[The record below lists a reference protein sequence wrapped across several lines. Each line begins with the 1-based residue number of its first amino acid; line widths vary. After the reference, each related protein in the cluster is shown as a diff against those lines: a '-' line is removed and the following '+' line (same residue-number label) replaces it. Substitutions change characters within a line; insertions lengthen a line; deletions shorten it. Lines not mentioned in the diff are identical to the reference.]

1 LIKITAYKARRD
13 IRDTKPPIDKLWFY
27 QTIYVKLLVIF
38 QGIRYN
44 ESMTNSPDEEIK
56 IVIRENTI
64 EARPWHMATE
74 KKVDKEEFDRRMA
87 ICETCEFLK
96 KPAKQCSKCGCFMK
110 LKTKIDRAHCPIHK
124 W

>member
-1 LIKITAYKARRD
+1 
-13 IRDTKPPIDKLWFY
+13 
-27 QTIYVKLLVIF
+27 
-38 QGIRYN
+38 
-44 ESMTNSPDEEIK
+44 MTNIPDKPDFEP
-56 IVIRENTI
+56 VIRENTI

-74 KKVDKEEFDRRMA
+74 AKVDQEEFDRRMA

-96 KPAKQCSKCGCFMK
+96 RPAKQCSKCGCFMK

>member
-1 LIKITAYKARRD
+1 MVS
-13 IRDTKPPIDKLWFY
+13 TKPPMSNLGLF
-27 QTIYVKLLVIF
+27 F

-44 ESMTNSPDEEIK
+44 KHMDNKDFEP
-56 IVIRENTI
+56 VIREDTI

-74 KKVDKEEFDRRMA
+74 KKVDQEEFDRRMA
-87 ICETCEFLK
+87 ICDTCEFLK

-110 LKTKIDRAHCPIHK
+110 LKTKITRAHCPIHK